1 MIAGDMFD
9 FSEYGSNAYWLKY
22 GHVHPPSKMDG
33 EP

>member
-22 GHVHPPSKMDG
+22 GHVHPPPQK
-33 EP
+33 